1 MYYDVMVVDAIVS
14 FLVSICREKPLRIN
28 SKTQSE
34 VVVVDG
40 EEEKKVRVREVADGE
55 GGRR

>member
-1 MYYDVMVVDAIVS
+1 MVVDAIVS

-34 VVVVDG
+34 VVVVVVDG